1 MKNITRLGIRLAFLL
16 RHDKKY
22 CFDEHGWRSVADLI
36 DNHGYSPEILD
47 KIVETNNKQRFE
59 YSFDKSKIRARQGH
73 SVNVNVELT
82 VATPPEIL
90 YHGTSIDV
98 KNEILQHGILK
109 GNRLH
114 VHLSEREDTAINVGK
129 RHGEPTVLKINARQM
144 HLDGIIFYISNN
156 GVWLTDYVSPEY
168 IVD

>member
-144 HLDGIIFYISNN
+144 HLDCIIFYISNN